1 MFIRFTRRQPSRI
14 HPPQRIRRI
23 LVKVYPPRQPYR
35 DLLLAFT
42 QQLAPDAVH
51 RFPAHLPFAIRHPLR
66 RAVRLTV
73 EPEDFRCFHAIN
85 TRQRIVAVLTAI
97 DTGQRHVPVHFLQQ
111 AEPFPDKPGA
121 DRLAGW
127 LSAQH
132 LASRFADAST
142 ERIVA
147 VVPAG
152 LAVILLHGAAVNVI
166 APANAVQLR
175 QEVVRNLRSRA
186 FQRVTG
192 SIPAPLLLSG
202 QRAVLNKLTP
212 GAVVLPAVP
221 AERVI
226 VPLFP
231 HQVITVVIIPARRDQ
246 QRGDGRCALPV
257 NTSRRCSRPRRSYSL
272 RVVSRPRGRRFSRWS
287 RSSRVY

>member
-1 MFIRFTRRQPSRI
+1 M
-14 HPPQRIRRI
+14 
-23 LVKVYPPRQPYR
+23 
-35 DLLLAFT
+35 
-42 QQLAPDAVH
+42 
-51 RFPAHLPFAIRHPLR
+51 
-66 RAVRLTV
+66 
-73 EPEDFRCFHAIN
+73 EPEDLRGIHAVN
-85 TRQRIVAVLTAI
+85 ARQRVLAVLIAV

-111 AEPFPDKPGA
+111 TEPFPDKPGS

-132 LASRFADAST
+132 LASRFADASS

-152 LAVILLHGAAVNVI
+152 LAVIFLYGAAVNVI

-221 AERVI
+221 AKRVI
-226 VPLFP
+226 VTLFP
-231 HQVITVVIIPARRDQ
+231 YQVITVIVIQAARPAARRRSLGIASEFIPAMQ
-246 QRGDGRCALPV
+246 STKMVILAAGCKQSPGAAILKVESFVAGIL
-257 NTSRRCSRPRRSYSL
+257 TIY
-272 RVVSRPRGRRFSRWS
+272 
-287 RSSRVY
+287 